1 MITVLITIAG
11 ILVLGALFG
20 LLVIL
25 FAPDIDPPPVRH
37 DPFKWGHF

>member
-1 MITVLITIAG
+1 MITVFLIIAG
-11 ILVLGALFG
+11 ILMLGGIFG

-37 DPFKWGHF
+37 DPIKWGHF